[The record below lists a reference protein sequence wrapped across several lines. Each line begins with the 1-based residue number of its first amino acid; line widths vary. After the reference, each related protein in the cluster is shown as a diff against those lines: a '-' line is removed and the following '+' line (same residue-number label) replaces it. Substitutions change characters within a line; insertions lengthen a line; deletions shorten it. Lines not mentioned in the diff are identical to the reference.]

1 MIKKSTTLQ
10 AATVI
15 SKTTETLVGSAIDC
29 EGATYCTVYLN
40 YTKGD
45 ETGLNVVPY
54 FVAPDSSAT
63 EFPVIDWASA
73 AGVYT
78 GNAVKVQF
86 TATAKRA
93 VCFDVRGARFLKIYQ
108 AGSNNDGTPTGTLA
122 VSYDL
127 KE

>member
-10 AATVI
+10 AATTI
-15 SKTTETLVGSAIDC
+15 AKTTETSIGTIDC
-29 EGATYCTVYLN
+29 EGAAYCTVYLS

-45 ETGLNVVPY
+45 ETGCNVVAY

-63 EFPVIDWASA
+63 EFQNADFAIASA
-73 AGVYT
+73 GIYT
-78 GNAVKVQF
+78 GTTNKVQF
-86 TATAKRA
+86 TASSKWA
-93 VCFDVRGARFLKIYQ
+93 VTYDVRGVRFLKLYQ
-108 AGSNNDGTPTGTLA
+108 GGSNNDGTPTGTLA

>member
-1 MIKKSTTLQ
+1 MIKKSTSLQ

-15 SKTTETLVGSAIDC
+15 AKTTETAIGTIDC
-29 EGATYCTVYLN
+29 EGASYCTVYLS

-45 ETGLNVVPY
+45 ETGCNITPY
-54 FVAPDSSAT
+54 FVAGDTSAT
-63 EFPVIDWASA
+63 EFPVIDWSSA
-73 AGVYT
+73 AGTYT
-78 GNAVKVQF
+78 GSAVKVQF

-93 VCFDVRGARFLKIYQ
+93 ACFDVRGQRFLKLYQ

-122 VSYDL
+122 VFYDL